1 MFSTSVFPPAAP
13 LAVLPTAA
21 SPAVLPTA
29 GPSTAK
35 KQKTMSKFIVFV
47 VVDSR
52 EVQLGWETEVHPKY
66 MAFNI
71 TNDGKDD
78 RYALKFPSMLDKR
91 LDYQPSSDYFKFSTV
106 FPQYPNEGDQFDF
119 AFVGCNDTGGGFR
132 WDYDDPN
139 GGKLDYDKDVKGDVV
154 EMLDTIRDHGDMS
167 ARHMQNKHKN
177 MPDDTKWVT
186 VYMRVE

>member
-13 LAVLPTAA
+13 LAVLPTA
-21 SPAVLPTA
+21 
-29 GPSTAK
+29 GPSPAK
-35 KQKTMSKFIVFV
+35 KQKTMSKFIVLV
-47 VVDSR
+47 IVDSR
-52 EVQLGWETEVHPKY
+52 EVQLGWEMEVHVKY

-78 RYALKFPSMLDKR
+78 PYALKFPSMLDKR
-91 LDYQPSSDYFKFSTV
+91 LDYQPSSDNFKFSTV

-119 AFVGCNDTGGGFR
+119 AFVRCNDTGGGFR

-154 EMLDTIRDHGDMS
+154 QMLDTIRDHGDMS

-186 VYMRVE
+186 VYMSVE